1 MITIDW
7 KRVLSYLTLP
17 RGIRLGEVLWSS
29 ADSPATAGEENSTE
43 DPPAGI
49 TYTDCMVSGITRGD
63 SMITCKNYILGG
75 VTSDCRVN
83 YP

>member
-1 MITIDW
+1 MITTAL
-7 KRVLSYLTLP
+7 KKALSYLTLP
-17 RGIRLGEVLWSS
+17 PGISLGELLHLLRTARQPPGKKTRRRIHLRVL
-29 ADSPATAGEENSTE
+29 PTR
-43 DPPAGI
+43 
-49 TYTDCMVSGITRGD
+49 DCMVSGITRGD